1 MVGAPELI
9 TTPGVASGH
18 QISPGGVGGLAA
30 AAAAALYLPLVIL
43 SFTHVHCTQER
54 PWYALCSGVSLCLA
68 SHCPAA
74 LPPSTQLGQREPIV
88 PTRTG
93 PCPAARLRDGH
104 LMPVSPPPV
113 PMLSHP
119 TLHLGW
125 GAAST
130 YRLEETTAQPLP
142 FPVWCPV
149 PPSVCLFVCTTLE
162 VFCHI

>member
-1 MVGAPELI
+1 MVGTRVNHHPRGCLWTSALPW
-9 TTPGVASGH
+9 GR
-18 QISPGGVGGLAA
+18 VGGLA

-43 SFTHVHCTQER
+43 STHVQSTQER
-54 PWYALCSGVSLCLA
+54 PWYPLCFGVSLCLA
-68 SHCPAA
+68 SHSPAA

-104 LMPVSPPPV
+104 LTPVSPPPV
-113 PMLSHP
+113 PMSSHP
-119 TLHLGW
+119 TPYLGW

-130 YRLEETTAQPLP
+130 YWLEETTAQPFP

-149 PPSVCLFVCTTLE
+149 PPSVCLSVCTTLE